1 MCLHHGISI
10 YVQIVWC
17 LNGHISGP
25 RVCCT
30 THEQIDIRGVAF
42 PRGAPGGSCCSVEP
56 QRTPA
61 LSLSLCLREQE
72 GQRPSCKRRHY
83 CHHHSRL
90 LMGGTLYTRHAG
102 NVSSYFLSYSPE
114 MEYLL
119 MVAEKKLPLC
129 SAGLLTSNSREARN
143 DAFLF
148 VFNCL
153 CGPFLVQSSS
163 RPVWVS
169 FSGCQF

>member
-1 MCLHHGISI
+1 MCLHHGVSI

-17 LNGHISGP
+17 HSGHIFGP

-42 PRGAPGGSCCSVEP
+42 PRGAPGGSCCSVEH
-56 QRTPA
+56 QRVVIVSEGAIGAEALVQEAPLLPSSFQAADGRHTLHTARRERKQLFPLLFPRDEVPA
-61 LSLSLCLREQE
+61 D
-72 GQRPSCKRRHY
+72 
-83 CHHHSRL
+83 
-90 LMGGTLYTRHAG
+90 GGG
-102 NVSSYFLSYSPE
+102 
-114 MEYLL
+114 
-119 MVAEKKLPLC
+119 KKLPLC

-148 VFNCL
+148 VINCL
-153 CGPFLVQSSS
+153 CGPFLVRSSS

-169 FSGCQF
+169 FSGCQS